1 MSSVNSSRTS
11 HSSSNSSIR
20 RRRRRCSS
28 RTAWMLFAA
37 ATAVHCVDGYALP
50 TARPRCRVVHHRLHL
65 SSASPAAALLVRS
78 TVLGGLLSGGLHA
91 VSGPDHLAAL
101 LPPSVGKPGWYGMK
115 LGATWGLGHALSAL
129 LLGLGAFFLKGRL
142 VGAQFAGLQRLS
154 SLTEGAVGLSLLFIG
169 VMGLRENAVVRGDD
183 VDSVSGFDGGDGGG
197 ASSSSS
203 AAADHDGFGGD
214 LSAESS
220 RAIFANG
227 VLHGCSWD
235 GAPSLAPALAMT
247 SWRAAVAFLLAYGV
261 GTMAAMSLTAGLV
274 GAGSLRLGEAVG
286 APRDLPR
293 TLSLGSSVCA
303 VAIGAW
309 WVLQALVFR
318 R

>member
-1 MSSVNSSRTS
+1 MVV
-11 HSSSNSSIR
+11 
-20 RRRRRCSS
+20 
-28 RTAWMLFAA
+28 AAAAVA
-37 ATAVHCVDGYALP
+37 ATANVADGYALP
-50 TARPRCRVVHHRLHL
+50 RPALPRCRRPTTTRLAL
-65 SSASPAAALLVRS
+65 APASSALLVRS

-101 LPPSVGKPGWYGMK
+101 LPPSVGKPGWYGLK

-142 VGAQFAGLQRLS
+142 AAAHHFAGLQRLS
-154 SLTEGAVGLSLLFIG
+154 ALTEGAVGLSLLFIG
-169 VMGLRENAVVRGDD
+169 AMGLRENAAVKGDD
-183 VDSVSGFDGGDGGG
+183 ADSVSGYDGSPAAGGSGDHT
-197 ASSSSS
+197 
-203 AAADHDGFGGD
+203 HDVGD

-235 GAPSLAPALAMT
+235 GAPSLAPALALT

-286 APRDLPR
+286 SPRDLPR
-293 TLSLGSSVCA
+293 TLSVGSSVCA
-303 VAIGAW
+303 VAIGGW
-309 WVLQALVFR
+309 WVFSAWVLR